1 MGLGVALLGEDARF
15 VPHRGGGT
23 CCPPNLA
30 LVRRRVGI
38 LLLVRRLG
46 NRRSFGG
53 KDTAAPVRRQGYR
66 RSKDTAAPVRRQ
78 GYCRSSSAVRK
89 PPLLERLVDGAEDRD
104 GQEYDQRPDHPHQ
117 HDTQVVDSRPV

>member
-38 LLLVRRLG
+38 LLLRSSAVRKPPLQ
-46 NRRSFGG
+46 FGG
-53 KDTAAPVRRQGYR
+53 KDTVRRQGYR
-66 RSKDTAAPVRRQ
+66 RS
-78 GYCRSSSAVRK
+78 SSAVRI

>member
-23 CCPPNLA
+23 CSPLNLA
-30 LVRRRVGI
+30 LVRCRVGI
-38 LLLVRRLG
+38 FRSSAARIPPLL
-46 NRRSFGG
+46 FGG
-53 KDTAAPVRRQGYR
+53 
-66 RSKDTAAPVRRQ
+66 KDTAAPVRRQ